1 MQLNITSD
9 YAIRTVLYLAIHK
22 NECCF
27 AADIEQA
34 MAVPAKY
41 LHKITSK
48 LKRAGIIE
56 TFRGNGGG
64 HQLCR
69 DPREISLYDILSL
82 TEKTMEINGC
92 LEEEAYCSRNAT
104 DTCPVRKMYQEINEV
119 IKHSLQQTTIAS
131 LLKI

>member
-1 MQLNITSD
+1 M
-9 YAIRTVLYLAIHK
+9 AIHK

-56 TFRGNGGG
+56 TFRGNGVG
-64 HQLCR
+64 HHLCR
-69 DPREISLYDILSL
+69 EPEEISLYDILSL
-82 TEKTMEINGC
+82 TEKSMEINRC
-92 LEEEAYCSRNAT
+92 LDEDEYCSRNAT
-104 DTCPVRKMYQEINEV
+104 DTCPVRKMYQGVNES
-119 IKHSLQQTTIAS
+119 IKRSLQQTTIAS
-131 LLKI
+131 LLEK